1 MARLQRVAF
10 VALHQHLGLTS
21 ELIRQGDGEDPS
33 EARRRRRRRRR
44 EREEEE
50 QEEEEE
56 EQEEMSLGDQVRR
69 LYHRLHLPKKG
80 SL

>member
-33 EARRRRRRRRR
+33 AARRRRRRRRR

-56 EQEEMSLGDQVRR
+56 EEQEEMSLGDQVRR
-69 LYHRLHLPKKG
+69 PHLPKKG

>member
-1 MARLQRVAF
+1 M
-10 VALHQHLGLTS
+10 ALHQHLGLTS

-33 EARRRRRRRRR
+33 AGRRRRRRRRRR

-56 EQEEMSLGDQVRR
+56 EEQEEMSLGDQVRR
-69 LYHRLHLPKKG
+69 LPVYLPHLPKKG
-80 SL
+80 FL

>member
-1 MARLQRVAF
+1 M
-10 VALHQHLGLTS
+10 ALHQHLGLTS

-33 EARRRRRRRRR
+33 AARRRRRRRRRR

-56 EQEEMSLGDQVRR
+56 EQEEMSLGDQVR
-69 LYHRLHLPKKG
+69 LIVVYIK
-80 SL
+80 